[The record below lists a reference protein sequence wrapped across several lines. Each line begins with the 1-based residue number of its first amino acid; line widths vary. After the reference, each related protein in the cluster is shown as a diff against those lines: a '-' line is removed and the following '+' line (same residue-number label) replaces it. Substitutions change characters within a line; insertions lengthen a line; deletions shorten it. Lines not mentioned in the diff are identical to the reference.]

1 MEFPESSTTK
11 FKLITT
17 NLKTK
22 IEEIFQN
29 NKEINSLN
37 LIVAFITL
45 KGSRILL
52 EWIKNYS
59 LQNTKIK
66 VLTGTYADFTHPDAL
81 ELLSQQENIL
91 IKILDTFDDFKLHAK
106 AYFIESPSL
115 KLFILGSSNLTEGA
129 LTSNIEWNA
138 IIEQF
143 ENPEY
148 YAYCLEQFNYLWNN
162 AIDLTK
168 T

>member
-59 LQNTKIK
+59 LQNSK
-66 VLTGTYADFTHPDAL
+66 Y
-81 ELLSQQENIL
+81 LLN
-91 IKILDTFDDFKLHAK
+91 
-106 AYFIESPSL
+106 
-115 KLFILGSSNLTEGA
+115 
-129 LTSNIEWNA
+129 
-138 IIEQF
+138 
-143 ENPEY
+143 
-148 YAYCLEQFNYLWNN
+148 
-162 AIDLTK
+162 
-168 T
+168 